1 MSGVG
6 AAGIGFLLLARMKI
20 LNDHDGDAVRQ
31 LVREAHGAVDKG
43 SRFDVWSN
51 QVRRESQ

>member
-1 MSGVG
+1 MSWVG

-31 LVREAHGAVDKG
+31 LVGEAHGAVDKG